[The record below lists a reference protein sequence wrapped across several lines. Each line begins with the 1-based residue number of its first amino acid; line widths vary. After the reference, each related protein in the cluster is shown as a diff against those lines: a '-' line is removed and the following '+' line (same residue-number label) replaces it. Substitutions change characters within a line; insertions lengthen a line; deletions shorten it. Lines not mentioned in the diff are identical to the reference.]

1 MNNGLCPHIF
11 VPFYSPTCALVLI
24 FLAETAIRPERW
36 SYFPIYGRGRICD
49 DAPYNKNNLKDQFGS
64 VIIICYCYDT
74 KYYSKINNNKIITIV
89 TLVANIEIL
98 F

>member
-1 MNNGLCPHIF
+1 MQPESSFDHHLYSTMNNGLCPHIF

-64 VIIICYCYDT
+64 VIILCYCYDT
-74 KYYSKINNNKIITIV
+74 NIIQR
-89 TLVANIEIL
+89 
-98 F
+98 